1 VHRLVERLTWIGK
14 LVRLHEKAWQDRTVK
29 RLTRIVSMALL
40 LSARRRLRAEELASH
55 FGVSLRTVYRDLSS
69 LEEAGFPVVGT
80 AGDGYTI
87 PAAAQLRPLGF
98 EPEEAEALVMAAR
111 LLGASSASDS
121 LATHLQSALAK
132 LEAGLPPESVRR
144 LRDHRRAVILPGGD
158 QASAGPLGV
167 LLEAIH
173 DRRVVHI
180 HYDGL
185 ARGEVTER
193 DIEPIGLVRLGAW
206 WLVTA
211 YCRLREDL
219 RAFRSDRI
227 RAAAPRTEMFTPRE
241 GMTLEDV
248 VARERAKGEERG
260 GRRAR
265 D

>member
-1 VHRLVERLTWIGK
+1 M
-14 LVRLHEKAWQDRTVK
+14 K

-98 EPEEAEALVMAAR
+98 EPDEAEALVLAAR
-111 LLGASSASDS
+111 LLGASARDS
-121 LATHLQSALAK
+121 LATRLQSALAK

-144 LRDHRRAVILPGGD
+144 LRDHRRSVIVPGGD
-158 QASAGPLGV
+158 QHSIGPLGV

-173 DRRVVHI
+173 DRKVVHI

-185 ARGEVTER
+185 ARGDTTER
-193 DIEPIGLVRLGAW
+193 DVEPVGLVRLGAW
-206 WLVTA
+206 WLVIA
-211 YCRLREDL
+211 YCRMREDL
-219 RAFRSDRI
+219 RSFRSDRI
-227 RAAAPRTEMFTPRE
+227 RNVLPRDEVFAPRE
-241 GMTLEDV
+241 GMTLEDI
-248 VARERAKGEERG
+248 VAREREKGM
-260 GRRAR
+260 RAR
-265 D
+265 

>member
-1 VHRLVERLTWIGK
+1 
-14 LVRLHEKAWQDRTVK
+14 VK

-40 LSARRRLRAEELASH
+40 LSARRRLRAEELAAH
-55 FGVSLRTVYRDLSS
+55 FGVSLRTVYRDLAS

-80 AGDGYTI
+80 AGDGYTL

-98 EPEEAEALVMAAR
+98 EPGEAEALVMAAR
-111 LLGASSASDS
+111 VLAASAKDS

-132 LEAGLPPESVRR
+132 LEAGLGPEVVRR
-144 LRDHRRAVILPGGD
+144 LRDHRRAVILPGED
-158 QASAGPLGV
+158 QRGHGPLGV

-185 ARGEVTER
+185 ARGETTER
-193 DIEPIGLVRLGAW
+193 DIEPLGLVRLGAW
-206 WLVTA
+206 WLVSA

-227 RAAAPRTEMFTPRE
+227 RRAEPTGEVFAPRD

-248 VARERAKGEERG
+248 VWRERERG
-260 GRRAR
+260 RAR
-265 D
+265 PDARR